1 MAALLATAGSLSRP
15 LCLFRHPCQAF
26 TLPVAVYVCTQ
37 TDRQMDKQPGL
48 TPYKDEDMLY
58 LFISLPLS
66 LSLTLS
72 LSLSLS
78 LTHTHTHTHRY
89 WQASS
94 LLLITVM
101 LNIGEVPISSLTG
114 FAANLSIACSLLWW
128 QDLNDEM
135 GTEVSTAARIFGLW
149 RPLALSTALFSAG
162 THSQLPFSASFVLI
176 DACMI
181 LCEWTCML
189 ACMQTYLSIR
199 T

>member
-37 TDRQMDKQPGL
+37 TDNTGGQTTGA
-48 TPYKDEDMLY
+48 
-58 LFISLPLS
+58 LS
-66 LSLTLS
+66 LS
-72 LSLSLS
+72 
-78 LTHTHTHTHRY
+78 HTHTHTHRY